1 VTSSTF
7 STATGQESMLT
18 RALVLVGHLCRFGL
32 AAVFIL
38 AVATKIFDPLAF
50 AETIIAYDVTPASW
64 AAWQAPFFLMIES
77 ALAAALLA
85 NFRPRL
91 TLAATAFLLVFFIV
105 VIAIAVSKGFT
116 GGCGCFGGAATRTP
130 QDTMIEDGLFLL
142 ATGVAYLGMRAGD
155 GFRWRG
161 RQPWQM
167 AAVALGLMLGLLVP
181 LAGPHLPMPAWATPS
196 HVGGHLSHV
205 VIQEYD
211 GKIDHGEHVF
221 ALLRPG
227 DDASVA
233 AIEPLNAL
241 VGEEGVPPVVGVFEG
256 TNEEMV
262 TFLFEHG
269 PAFDGMGHSS
279 RTQLRPYYRRL
290 PVVLGVRDGE
300 IVGAWHETVPSVDEV
315 RDAFT
320 R

>member
-1 VTSSTF
+1 MTSS
-7 STATGQESMLT
+7 ATQPTTGRQSSLT
-18 RALVLVGHLCRFGL
+18 QALVLVGHLCRLGL
-32 AAVFIL
+32 AAVFLL

-64 AAWQAPFFLMIES
+64 AAWQAPFFLMVET

-91 TLAATAFLLVFFIV
+91 TLPATALLLAFFIV
-105 VIAIAVSKGFT
+105 VIGIAVSKGFT
-116 GGCGCFGGAATRTP
+116 GGCGCFGGGATRTP
-130 QDTMIEDGLFLL
+130 QDTMIEDGLFILI
-142 ATGVAYLGMRAGD
+142 AGVAYLGMRARD

-167 AAVALGLMLGLLVP
+167 AAVPLGLMLGLLVP

-211 GKIDHGEHVF
+211 GKIEDGEHVF

-227 DDASVA
+227 DEGSLA

-256 TNEEMV
+256 TNEEMI

-269 PAFDGMGHSS
+269 PAFDGIGHSS

-300 IVGAWHETVPSVDEV
+300 IVGAWHEVVPSVDEV
-315 RDAFT
+315 RAAFS